1 MQENKLL
8 KVSSNPHV
16 RDKETTTTIMLDVL
30 IALIPATLF
39 GVYNAGPNRVY
50 CGLLIAITVI
60 TCVLAELLFEKA
72 IGKKST
78 IGDLS
83 AVVTG
88 VLLALNLPNNLPL
101 WMAVIGALFA
111 IIVVK
116 QIFGGIGQNIM
127 NPALA
132 ARCFLFLSFSQHM
145 TNFILDGV
153 STATPLAVLKN
164 GGEVVPLK
172 NMFLGNIGGTIGETS
187 TIAILIGAVY
197 LLARKIIDYRIP
209 LAYIASFSV
218 FILIFGDKA
227 FDFDYLL
234 IHLCGGGLML
244 GAFFMATDYVTA
256 PITPIGRIVYGIIL
270 GLLTGLFRIFGP
282 NAEGVSF
289 AIIFGN
295 ILVPLIEKF
304 TMPRTFGYK
313 KRRGGKKA

>member
-1 MQENKLL
+1 MKENKLL

-39 GVYNAGPNRVY
+39 GVYNAGVNRVY
-50 CGLLIAITVI
+50 CALLVLITVV
-60 TCVLAELLFEKA
+60 TCVLSELLFQKL
-72 IGKKST
+72 IGKKTT
-78 IGDLS
+78 IFDLS

-101 WMAVIGALFA
+101 WMAVLGSLFA
-111 IIVVK
+111 IVVVK

-145 TNFILDGV
+145 TNFVVDGV
-153 STATPLAVLKN
+153 SSATPLALLKN
-164 GGEVVPLK
+164 SGVETPLK
-172 NMFLGNIGGTIGETS
+172 HMFLGNIGGTIGETS
-187 TIAILIGAVY
+187 TVAILIGAIY
-197 LLARKIIDYRIP
+197 LLVKKIIDYRIP
-209 LAYIASFSV
+209 LAYILTFSV
-218 FILIFGDKA
+218 FILIFGDKS
-227 FDFDYLL
+227 FDMQYLL
-234 IHLCGGGLML
+234 MHLCGGGLML

-256 PITPIGRIVYGIIL
+256 PITPMGRIVYGIIL

-295 ILVPLIEKF
+295 LLVPLIEKF
-304 TMPRTFGYK
+304 TMPRVFGFS
-313 KRRGGKKA
+313 KRKGGKRA

>member
-1 MQENKLL
+1 MKDNNML

-16 RDKETTTTIMLDVL
+16 RDKETTGTIMLDVL

-39 GVYNAGPNRVY
+39 GIYNSGTNRVY
-50 CGLLIAITVI
+50 SAILIGVTVL
-60 TCVLAELLFEKA
+60 TCVLSELLFEKA

-78 IGDLS
+78 IKDLS

-88 VLLALNLPNNLPL
+88 LLLALNLPSGFPL
-101 WMAVIGALFA
+101 WMAIIGAIFA

-132 ARCFLFLSFSQHM
+132 ARCFLFLSFSQQM
-145 TNFILDGV
+145 SNFVVDGV
-153 STATPLAVLKN
+153 STATPLAVLKTT
-164 GGEVVPLK
+164 GVETPLK
-172 NMFLGNIGGTIGETS
+172 NMILGNIGGTIGETS
-187 TIAILIGAVY
+187 TIAILIGAIY
-197 LLARKIIDYRIP
+197 LLAKKIIDYRIP
-209 LAYIASFSV
+209 LSYIGAFSV
-218 FILIFGDKA
+218 FILIFGDKS
-227 FDFDYLL
+227 FDLSYLL
-234 IHLCGGGLML
+234 MHLCGGGLML

-256 PITPIGRIVYGIIL
+256 PITSKGRIVYGIIL

-295 ILVPLIEKF
+295 LLVPLIEKF
-304 TMPRTFGYK
+304 TMPKPFGYVK
-313 KRRGGKKA
+313 KRGGKKA